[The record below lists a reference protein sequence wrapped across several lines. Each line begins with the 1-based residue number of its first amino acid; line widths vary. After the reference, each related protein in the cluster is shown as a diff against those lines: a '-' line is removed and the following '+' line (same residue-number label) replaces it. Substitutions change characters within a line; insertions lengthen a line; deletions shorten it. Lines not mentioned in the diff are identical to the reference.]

1 MADKKEK
8 KKNIFQRIGQRFKE
22 VRAELK
28 RVIWPS
34 KEKLKNISAVVL
46 VCIVFF
52 AIFLSIINLGGH
64 WLLEKIHFYDQV
76 EATTTVATEMPVIE
90 TSMVETTATEATE
103 ASEEA

>member
-1 MADKKEK
+1 MADKKGK
-8 KKNIFQRIGQRFKE
+8 KKNIFQRIGQHFKE

-34 KEKLKNISAVVL
+34 KDKLKNISAVVL

-76 EATTTVATEMPVIE
+76 EATTTVATEAPVIE
-90 TSMVETTATEATE
+90 TVPETTATA
-103 ASEEA
+103 ASEEV

>member
-8 KKNIFQRIGQRFKE
+8 KKNIFQRIRQSFKD
-22 VRAELK
+22 VVLELK

-76 EATTTVATEMPVIE
+76 EATTVV
-90 TSMVETTATEATE
+90 TTAATEATTTTVE
-103 ASEEA
+103 TTVEETSEEASNG